1 MTKFKELEESTVEET
16 SSLQD
21 HKHFEK
27 SKVAKRLNVT
37 IDGVEMKSAVEVVKN
52 VESAEMETVETNE
65 VGNVIL
71 CCLAAFLLQLYY
83 FDL

>member
-37 IDGVEMKSAVEVVKN
+37 IDGMERKSDIEVVTN
-52 VESAEMETVETNE
+52 AEAAQTETVETNE
-65 VGNVIL
+65 AGNVIL
-71 CCLAAFLLQLYY
+71 CCLAAFLIQLYY

>member
-1 MTKFKELEESTVEET
+1 MTKLEELEET

-21 HKHFEK
+21 HKQFET
-27 SKVAKRLNVT
+27 SKVDERVNVT
-37 IDGVEMKSAVEVVKN
+37 IDGVEMTSDAEVVKN
-52 VESAEMETVETNE
+52 VESAETENIETNE
-65 VGNVIL
+65 AGNVIL

>member
-1 MTKFKELEESTVEET
+1 MTKLEEPEENRVEET

-21 HKHFEK
+21 HKQFET
-27 SKVAKRLNVT
+27 SKVDERVNVT
-37 IDGVEMKSAVEVVKN
+37 IDEVEMKSDVEGVKN
-52 VESAEMETVETNE
+52 VEAAETETVETNE
-65 VGNVIL
+65 AGNVIL

>member
-1 MTKFKELEESTVEET
+1 MSKLEEPDENTVEET

-21 HKHFEK
+21 HKQFET
-27 SKVAKRLNVT
+27 SKVDERVNVT
-37 IDGVEMKSAVEVVKN
+37 IDGVEITSEVEGVKN
-52 VESAEMETVETNE
+52 VEAAETETVETNE
-65 VGNVIL
+65 AGNVIL